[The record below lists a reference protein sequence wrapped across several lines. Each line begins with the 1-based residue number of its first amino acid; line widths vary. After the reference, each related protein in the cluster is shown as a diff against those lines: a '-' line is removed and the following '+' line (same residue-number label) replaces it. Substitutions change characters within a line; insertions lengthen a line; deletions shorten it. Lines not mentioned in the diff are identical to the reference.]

1 LIVAPGVAKGGTV
14 ASTPV
19 SHVDLF
25 PTLAQLCG
33 VKPPTNLQGQSLV
46 PMLVDPAAVGRGWAL
61 TQVTRGNQPP
71 RAAQATDAS
80 RGANNPRAAGTQGN
94 RNDPGNRN
102 DNARF
107 FGYSLRTPKWRY
119 TEWDESKRGSEL
131 YDHEADPKELNNLAG
146 SPDHQAIV
154 EGLSKELRSAVSAT
168 YPTSGII
175 PELIPGIWAPNLTE
189 P

>member
-1 LIVAPGVAKGGTV
+1 V
-14 ASTPV
+14 
-19 SHVDLF
+19 
-25 PTLAQLCG
+25 
-33 VKPPTNLQGQSLV
+33 
-46 PMLVDPAAVGRGWAL
+46 
-61 TQVTRGNQPP
+61 
-71 RAAQATDAS
+71 
-80 RGANNPRAAGTQGN
+80 
-94 RNDPGNRN
+94 
-102 DNARF
+102 RF

-131 YDHEADPKELNNLAG
+131 YDHEADPKELHNLAG

-154 EGLSKELRSAVSAT
+154 EGLSKELRSAASAT